1 MAGHPPFDPRGVANL
16 ILDVAAGFG
25 IDVSHVKLQ
34 KLLYFAHAVHL
45 IERKGPLVKGQFEAW
60 THGPVHPAVYQ
71 AFKAAGA
78 HKIDFRGERED
89 ILKGTRE
96 IVPTPV
102 ASDVRM
108 IVSRVVSTLGRMK
121 DFDLVDLS
129 HAEDGPWHE
138 AVGRMDAHRALGAR
152 ICDDVIVERFARH
165 RLTIEAGPA
174 PRRSGSQSVVEKPLA
189 QNRSN
194 PAYHRTG
201 Q

>member
-1 MAGHPPFDPRGVANL
+1 MAGQPPFDPRGVANL
-16 ILDVAAGFG
+16 ILDLAEGFG

-34 KLLYFAHAVHL
+34 KLLYFVHAVHL

-78 HKIDFRGERED
+78 DKIDFRGERED

-96 IVPTPV
+96 IVPMPD

-108 IVSRVVSTLGRMK
+108 IVSRVVSTLGKMK

-129 HAEDGPWHE
+129 HAKNGPWHF
-138 AVGRMDAHRALGAR
+138 VVDRMDQNRALGAR
-152 ICDDVIVERFARH
+152 IRDDVIVGHFAQH

-174 PRRSGSQSVVEKPLA
+174 SRRPGPQSLVEKPLA

-194 PAYHRTG
+194 PAHHRTG